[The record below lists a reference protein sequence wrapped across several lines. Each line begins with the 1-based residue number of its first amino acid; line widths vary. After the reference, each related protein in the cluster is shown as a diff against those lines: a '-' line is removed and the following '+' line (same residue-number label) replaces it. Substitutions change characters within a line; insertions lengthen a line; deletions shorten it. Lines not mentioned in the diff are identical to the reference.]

1 MNKTLKR
8 SKLIKNRL
16 VQVLEANEVML
27 HDELEIVEHIC
38 KRLNLLPMS
47 KAAEALGI
55 SYNGLKMRIEK
66 EQVMTVNINGL
77 TLISVKKEDR

>member
-1 MNKTLKR
+1 MNKALTR
-8 SKLIKNRL
+8 SNLIKERL
-16 VQVLEANEVML
+16 FEVLDNNEVIL
-27 HDELEIVEHIC
+27 HDELDIFERMC
-38 KRLNLLPMS
+38 KRLNLLPMT

-77 TLISVKKEDR
+77 TLISVK